1 MPNEKIGSLNLYW
14 ERAEKKDGAPLL
26 VISGTGSDL
35 RRKPNFFDSP
45 LVKSFEVASYD
56 QRGLGQS
63 DKPTPDYSMADYAD
77 DAAAM
82 LDHLGW
88 ENVNVMGVSFGGMVA
103 QHLAL
108 RHPHKIKNLVLACT
122 SPGGAGGASYPLHE
136 VADMEPMARA
146 EKMLP
151 LYDTRQTPDWIKANP
166 EIYQMMIKFMTDDP
180 YADEPGRHEGA
191 LKQLAARSA
200 HDCWDDFANIT
211 CPVFLAAGKFDA
223 VARPQTQQAMLSR
236 LPNAKLKLYEGGHL
250 FLLQDAQAYKDITAF
265 FLDNA

>member
-1 MPNEKIGSLNLYW
+1 MPIEKIGSLNLYW
-14 ERAEKKDGAPLL
+14 ERAGKQGTPPLL

-45 LVKSFEVASYD
+45 LVQDFDVASYD

-63 DKPTPDYSMADYAD
+63 DKPDADYSMAQYAD

-108 RHPHKIKNLVLACT
+108 RHPNKVKNLVLACT
-122 SPGGAGGASYPLHE
+122 SPGGAGGASYPLHK
-136 VADMEPMARA
+136 VADMEPFARA

-151 LYDTRQTPDWIKANP
+151 LYDTRQTPQWIEDNP
-166 EIYQMMIKFMTDDP
+166 DIYKMMLKFMTDDP
-180 YADEPGRHEGA
+180 YADEEGRKEGA
-191 LKQLAARSA
+191 LKQLKARST
-200 HDCWDDFANIT
+200 HDCWDNLATIT

-223 VARPQTQQAMLSR
+223 VALPETQQAMLSR
-236 LPNAKLKLYEGGHL
+236 LPNATLSLYEGGHL
-250 FLLQDAQAYKDITAF
+250 FLLQDRQAYKDIINF
-265 FLDNA
+265 FHENT

>member
-14 ERAEKKDGAPLL
+14 ERAEKQDAPPLL

-45 LVKSFEVASYD
+45 LVQNFDVVSYD

-63 DKPTPDYSMADYAD
+63 DKPSADYSMAQYAD

-108 RHPHKIKNLVLACT
+108 RHPTKVKSLVLACT
-122 SPGGAGGASYPLHE
+122 SPGGAGGSSYPLHD
-136 VADMEPMARA
+136 VADMEPIARA

-151 LYDTRQTPDWIKANP
+151 LYDTRQTEKWMQSNP
-166 EIYQMMIKFMTDDP
+166 EMYQMMLKFMTDDP
-180 YADEPGRHEGA
+180 YADETGRREGA
-191 LKQLAARSA
+191 LNQLKARSA
-200 HDCWDDFANIT
+200 HDCWDDFANIK

-223 VARPQTQQAMLSR
+223 VARPESQQAMLSR
-236 LPNAKLKLYEGGHL
+236 LPNATLSLYDGGHL
-250 FLLQDAQAYKDITAF
+250 FLLQDKQAYKDIAAF